1 MNRILDLSLA
11 DFLSFIKTI
20 NYGYTDE
27 NGIVHTG
34 EDYDFVQNPYSFSS
48 PETVIEN
55 NCAWCWDICE
65 LIRLYCIKNEIP
77 VSVWFYEYQDEIIHQ
92 THTQCFIKLND
103 LWYPVPDNSDPHDFS
118 EFEGKGFFEV
128 TSKFQEYF
136 KEFIRYLAKGR
147 ENDKAFLFREY
158 NDTLKEGMTDDEV
171 LQVLRGR

>member
-65 LIRLYCIKNEIP
+65 LIILYCIKNKIP
-77 VSVWFYEYQDEIIHQ
+77 VSVWFYEYQNKIIHQ
-92 THTQCFIKLND
+92 THAMF
-103 LWYPVPDNSDPHDFS
+103 Y
-118 EFEGKGFFEV
+118 
-128 TSKFQEYF
+128 
-136 KEFIRYLAKGR
+136 
-147 ENDKAFLFREY
+147 
-158 NDTLKEGMTDDEV
+158 
-171 LQVLRGR
+171 